1 MHAQRLCLTH
11 QKLSELSHGI
21 VIIIRGKALKNSS
34 GFTLIELV
42 IVIVILG
49 VLGLMGSDFISS
61 AFMGFSATDAR
72 MEMYEEGKIALTRME
87 REIHNAIPNGVN
99 LAAGNDLQ
107 LGLIDEQEMRQQN
120 LSGMYTEL
128 TADFPTST
136 LTDNNGAASPQV
148 GWIVSLYNRNWSDFN
163 GGSRLFSVTLVTGN
177 EMTFGVNLT
186 DPSPRQRYYV
196 VDKAIRYFWNST
208 DRTLYRSVATVSNSG
223 VGSFSTQFPLAT
235 NINNLV
241 FQYAG
246 GVLARN
252 GLVIIDM
259 NMARGAEMISFH
271 KEIHIRNVP

>member
-1 MHAQRLCLTH
+1 MSLVFRVMGS
-11 QKLSELSHGI
+11 KL
-21 VIIIRGKALKNSS
+21 KKSS
-34 GFTLIELV
+34 GFTLIELI
-42 IVIVILG
+42 IVIVVLG

-128 TADFPTST
+128 TADFPTLT
-136 LTDNNGAASPQV
+136 LTDNNLTASPQV

-163 GGSRLFSVTLVTGN
+163 GGSRLFSATSVTGN

-223 VGSFSTQFPLAT
+223 VGSFSTPYPLAT
-235 NINNLV
+235 HINNLV

-259 NMARGAEMISFH
+259 NMARGQEMISFH